1 MLVDSIENGIVIDH
15 LTAGLGLK
23 VLSALGV
30 ATRGDTV
37 ALIMNAS
44 SKKYGK
50 KDLVKIMNKVDVD
63 LAILGLIDPRATVNI
78 IENGEI
84 VKKIVLTLPERVVNV
99 VKCKNP
105 RCVTTVEPNAPQV
118 FVLENP
124 ETSEYRCEYCD
135 EVVVLKGEWENEL
148 MHL

>member
-23 VLSALGV
+23 VLSVLGV
-30 ATRGDTV
+30 ETRGDTV

-63 LAILGLIDPRATVNI
+63 LAILGLIDPRATVTI
-78 IENGEI
+78 IEDGKI
-84 VKKIVLTLPERVVNV
+84 VRKIVLTLPERVVNV

-118 FVLENP
+118 FILENP

>member
-23 VLSALGV
+23 VLSVLGV
-30 ATRGDTV
+30 ETRGDTV

-50 KDLVKIMNKVDVD
+50 KDLVKIMNKVDID

-78 IENGEI
+78 IEDGKI

-118 FVLENP
+118 FLLENP
-124 ETSEYRCEYCD
+124 ATSEYRCEYCD